1 MAVLAVTV
9 FVVAYAL
16 IASDRINKTLVALSG
31 AAIVVAVGVV
41 GSGDVFYS
49 HDTGIDWD
57 VIFLLLGMMIIV
69 SVLRQ
74 TGVFEYIAIWSAKR
88 AKGSPLRIMILLVLV
103 TAVASALLDNVTT
116 VLLIAPVTLLVC
128 DRLAINPVPFLMA
141 EVFASNIGG
150 AATLVGDPP
159 NIIIASRAGLSFND
173 FLVHMAPIVIV
184 VMVVFVAMLPRLF
197 RGSFDV
203 DADRVAD
210 VMSLD
215 EREAIRDPRLLVKC
229 GVVLVGV
236 FTAFIAHSVLH
247 IAPSMVALLGA
258 GILVVISRLERSD
271 YLSSVEWET
280 LLFFAGLFIMV
291 GALVK
296 TGVIDQLARAATDVT
311 GGNALL
317 TVMLILGVSAP
328 VSGIIDN
335 IPYVATMT
343 PIVSELA
350 GGLHESRPRSVVGAC
365 ARRRLRRQPDRRRGQ
380 RQRRHARNRPPRRQ
394 SHLVLG
400 IHPQGCGGHCDVD
413 RAVRDLSLAALL
425 RDRLERSSDVDC
437 ADDRVDRVLCAGVG
451 EVRRRVSRALLDAY
465 QSDRDV
471 LSP

>member
-1 MAVLAVTV
+1 
-9 FVVAYAL
+9 
-16 IASDRINKTLVALSG
+16 
-31 AAIVVAVGVV
+31 
-41 GSGDVFYS
+41 
-49 HDTGIDWD
+49 
-57 VIFLLLGMMIIV
+57 
-69 SVLRQ
+69 
-74 TGVFEYIAIWSAKR
+74 
-88 AKGSPLRIMILLVLV
+88 
-103 TAVASALLDNVTT
+103 
-116 VLLIAPVTLLVC
+116 
-128 DRLAINPVPFLMA
+128 MA

-184 VMVVFVAMLPRLF
+184 VMVVFIAMLSRLF

-203 DADRVAD
+203 DAERVAD
-210 VMSLD
+210 VMSLQ

-258 GILVVISRLERSD
+258 GILVLVSRLERSD

-280 LLFFAGLFIMV
+280 LLFFAGLFVMV

-296 TGVIDQLARAATDVT
+296 TGVIDQLARSATDLT

-350 GGLHESRPRSVVGAC
+350 ANMPDLAHPDVLWWALALGADFGGNLTAVGASANVVMLGI
-365 ARRRLRRQPDRRRGQ
+365 ARREGNPISFWEFTRKGAVVTAMSIALSAVYLWLRYFVFG
-380 RQRRHARNRPPRRQ
+380 
-394 SHLVLG
+394 
-400 IHPQGCGGHCDVD
+400 
-413 RAVRDLSLAALL
+413 
-425 RDRLERSSDVDC
+425 
-437 ADDRVDRVLCAGVG
+437 
-451 EVRRRVSRALLDAY
+451 
-465 QSDRDV
+465 
-471 LSP
+471 